1 MNISNENS
9 QNKQHI
15 SKEIIGIHSNI
26 LKGKKIVLCITASV
40 AAYKAVDLSRML
52 MRNGAEVYPV
62 MSKSTKSRLLTEE
75 IMNWATGN
83 KTVSELTSDLEHIA
97 LANYGKSD
105 IVVVYPC
112 TANTLGKFANG
123 IEDNPV
129 TTVLSVAFGSRIPIV
144 IAPAM
149 HEAMYE
155 NIIISENIKKL
166 KSLGVSVLEPSI
178 TEDKAKVISAE
189 KVVQFV
195 IDKIGIKKGKMTSGI
210 NVLVTAGSTVEYI
223 DSVRILTNL
232 SSGKMGLNI
241 AQQCLDKCFNVTFVY
256 GHGSLNIPDDPRMNI
271 IRIKTT
277 EEMLKVVKE
286 RILNEKQHIVF
297 HAAAVA
303 DFSILHSSKKM
314 PNKMDTRNGTKTIKL
329 VPTTKIV
336 DKIKQ
341 FDNKIFLVAFKAE
354 YGISKELL
362 VKRALAKL
370 NECNGD
376 LIVANDV
383 SRKGCDF
390 GSDTN
395 EVYIIDKEKDII
407 HIPLE
412 SKKEI
417 ARNLLEIVC
426 KKLKIH

>member
-166 KSLGVSVLEPSI
+166 KSLGVSILEPSI

-195 IDKIGIKKGKMTSGI
+195 VDKIGIKKGKMTSGI

-303 DFSILHSSKKM
+303 DFSILHSSKKR

-354 YGISKELL
+354 FGISKELL
-362 VKRALAKL
+362 IKRALDKL

-376 LIVANDV
+376 LIVANDL

>member
-166 KSLGVSVLEPSI
+166 KSLGVSILEPSI

>member
-9 QNKQHI
+9 QNKQHV

-40 AAYKAVDLSRML
+40 AAYKAIDLSRML

-166 KSLGVSVLEPSI
+166 KSLGVSILEPSI

-189 KVVQFV
+189 KVIQFV

-256 GHGSLNIPDDPRMNI
+256 GHGSLNIPDDPRLNI

-303 DFSILHSSKKM
+303 DFSISHSSKKR

-354 YGISKELL
+354 FGISKELL

-417 ARNLLEIVC
+417 ARNLLRIVC

>member
-1 MNISNENS
+1 MNISNENF
-9 QNKQHI
+9 QNKQHV

-26 LKGKKIVLCITASV
+26 LKGKKIVLCITSSV
-40 AAYKAVDLSRML
+40 AAYKAIDLSRML

-105 IVVVYPC
+105 IIVVYPC

-144 IAPAM
+144 VAPAM

-155 NIIISENIKKL
+155 NIIIAENIKKL
-166 KSLGVSVLEPSI
+166 KLLGVSILEPSI

-189 KVVQFV
+189 KVLQFV

-241 AQQCLDKCFNVTFVY
+241 AQQCLDKGFNVTFVY
-256 GHGSLNIPDDPRMNI
+256 GHGSLNIPYDPRMNI
-271 IRIKTT
+271 MTIKTT
-277 EEMLKVVKE
+277 DEMLKVVKE
-286 RILNEKQHIVF
+286 SILNGKHHIVF
-297 HAAAVA
+297 HAAAAA
-303 DFSILHSSKKM
+303 DFSISHLNKKR

-329 VPTTKIV
+329 VPTKKIV

-362 VKRALAKL
+362 VKRALDKL

-395 EVYIIDKEKDII
+395 EVYIIDKEKNVI

-417 ARNLLEIVC
+417 ARNLLKIVC

>member
-129 TTVLSVAFGSRIPIV
+129 STVLSVAFGSRIPIV

-166 KSLGVSVLEPSI
+166 KSLGVSILEPSI

-210 NVLVTAGSTVEYI
+210 NVLVTAGSTVEFI

-341 FDNKIFLVAFKAE
+341 FDNNIFLVAFKAE

>member
-1 MNISNENS
+1 MHISNENS
-9 QNKQHI
+9 QNEKHV
-15 SKEIIGIHSNI
+15 SKEIIGLDSNV

-40 AAYKAVDLSRML
+40 AAYKAIDLSRML

-62 MSKSTKSRLLTEE
+62 MSNSTESKLLTKE
-75 IMNWATGN
+75 IMDWATGN
-83 KTVSELTSDLEHIA
+83 KAVTELTSDLEHIA

-105 IVVVYPC
+105 LIVVYPC
-112 TANTLGKFANG
+112 TANTLGKFVNG

-129 TTVLSVAFGSRIPIV
+129 TTVLSVALGSRIPIV

-155 NIIISENIKKL
+155 NIIIAENIKKL
-166 KSLGVSVLEPSI
+166 KTLGVSILEPLIS
-178 TEDKAKVISAE
+178 EDKAKVISADN
-189 KVVQFV
+189 VVQFV
-195 IDKIGIKKGKMTSGI
+195 IHKIGNKKDGITSRM

-241 AQQCLDKCFNVTFVY
+241 AQQCLDRGFNVTLVY
-256 GHGSLNIPDDPRMNI
+256 GHGPLNIPDDPKMNI

-277 EEMLKVVKE
+277 EEMLKVVRE
-286 RILNEKQHIVF
+286 RILRLKQHVVF

-303 DFSILHSSKKM
+303 DFSVSHPSKNR

-336 DKIKQ
+336 DTLKQLDKKIL
-341 FDNKIFLVAFKAE
+341 LVAFKTE
-354 YGISKELL
+354 YDISEELL
-362 VKRALAKL
+362 IKKAIDKL
-370 NECNGD
+370 KECNGD

-395 EVYIIDKEKDII
+395 EVYIIDKDKNII
-407 HIPLE
+407 HIPLK
-412 SKKEI
+412 SKREI
-417 ARNLLEIVC
+417 ARNLVKIVC
-426 KKLKIH
+426 KKLKID

>member
-1 MNISNENS
+1 MNNSNENS

-40 AAYKAVDLSRML
+40 AAYKAIDLSRML

-166 KSLGVSVLEPSI
+166 KSLGVSILEPSI
-178 TEDKAKVISAE
+178 TEDKAKVISGE
-189 KVVQFV
+189 KVVKFV
-195 IDKIGIKKGKMTSGI
+195 IDKIGIKKDKMTSGI

-271 IRIKTT
+271 IRINTT

-286 RILNEKQHIVF
+286 RILNEKQNIVF

-303 DFSILHSSKKM
+303 DFSILRSNKKR
-314 PNKMDTRNGTKTIKL
+314 PNKIDTRNGAKTIKL
-329 VPTTKIV
+329 IPTTKIV

-354 YGISKELL
+354 YGISNELL

-417 ARNLLEIVC
+417 ARNLLNIVC
-426 KKLKIH
+426 KKLKIQ

>member
-9 QNKQHI
+9 QNKQHV

-40 AAYKAVDLSRML
+40 AAYKAIDLSRML

-166 KSLGVSVLEPSI
+166 KSLGVSILEPSI

-241 AQQCLDKCFNVTFVY
+241 AQECLDKCFNVTFVY

-303 DFSILHSSKKM
+303 DFSILHSSKKR

-395 EVYIIDKEKDII
+395 EVYIIDKEKNVI

-417 ARNLLEIVC
+417 ARNLLKIVC

>member
-166 KSLGVSVLEPSI
+166 KSLGVSILEPSI

-189 KVVQFV
+189 TVVQFV

-223 DSVRILTNL
+223 DSVRIVTNL

-376 LIVANDV
+376 LVVANDV

-395 EVYIIDKEKDII
+395 EVYIINKEKEII

>member
-178 TEDKAKVISAE
+178 TEDKAKVISGE

-195 IDKIGIKKGKMTSGI
+195 IDKIGIKKGKMTSRI

-223 DSVRILTNL
+223 DSIRILTNL

-241 AQQCLDKCFNVTFVY
+241 AQQCLDKCFNVTVVY
-256 GHGSLNIPDDPRMNI
+256 GHGSLIIPDDPRMNI

-314 PNKMDTRNGTKTIKL
+314 PNKIDTRNGTKTIKL

-407 HIPLE
+407 HIPLD
-412 SKKEI
+412 SKKKI
-417 ARNLLEIVC
+417 ARNLIEIVC
-426 KKLKIH
+426 KKIKIH

>member
-1 MNISNENS
+1 MNISNENF
-9 QNKQHI
+9 QNKQHV
-15 SKEIIGIHSNI
+15 SKEIIGINSNI

-40 AAYKAVDLSRML
+40 AAYKAIDLSRML

-62 MSKSTKSRLLTEE
+62 MSKSTKSGLLTEE

-105 IVVVYPC
+105 IIVVYPC

-155 NIIISENIKKL
+155 NIIIAENMKKL
-166 KSLGVSVLEPSI
+166 KSLGVSILEPSI

-195 IDKIGIKKGKMTSGI
+195 IDKIGIKNGKMTSGI
-210 NVLVTAGSTVEYI
+210 NVMVTAGSTVEYI

-241 AQQCLDKCFNVTFVY
+241 AQQCLDKGFTVTFVY
-256 GHGSLNIPDDPRMNI
+256 GHGSLNIPYEPRMNI

-286 RILNEKQHIVF
+286 RILNEKHHIVF

-303 DFSILHSSKKM
+303 DFSISHPSKKRS
-314 PNKMDTRNGTKTIKL
+314 NKMDTRNGTKTIKL

-362 VKRALAKL
+362 VKRALDKL

-376 LIVANDV
+376 LIVANDI

-395 EVYIIDKEKDII
+395 EIYIIDKEKNVI

-412 SKKEI
+412 SKTEI
-417 ARNLLEIVC
+417 ARNLLKIVC

>member
-9 QNKQHI
+9 QNNQHI

-129 TTVLSVAFGSRIPIV
+129 STVLSVAFGSRIPIV

-195 IDKIGIKKGKMTSGI
+195 IDKIGIKKGKIMSGI

-341 FDNKIFLVAFKAE
+341 FDNNIFLVAFKAE

>member
-195 IDKIGIKKGKMTSGI
+195 IDKIGIKKGKIMSGI
-210 NVLVTAGSTVEYI
+210 NVLVTAGSTVEFI

-354 YGISKELL
+354 YGISEELL

-407 HIPLE
+407 HIPLD

-426 KKLKIH
+426 KKIKIH

>member
-9 QNKQHI
+9 QNKQHV

-40 AAYKAVDLSRML
+40 AAYKAIDLSRML

-166 KSLGVSVLEPSI
+166 KSLGVSILEPSI

-189 KVVQFV
+189 KLVQFV

-271 IRIKTT
+271 IRIMTT

-303 DFSILHSSKKM
+303 DFSISHSSKKR

-362 VKRALAKL
+362 VKRALDKL

-395 EVYIIDKEKDII
+395 EVYIIDKEKNVI

-417 ARNLLEIVC
+417 ARNLLKIVC

>member
-166 KSLGVSVLEPSI
+166 KSLGVSILEPSI

-210 NVLVTAGSTVEYI
+210 NVLVTAGSTVEFI

-341 FDNKIFLVAFKAE
+341 FDNNIFLVAFKAE

-407 HIPLE
+407 HIPLD

>member
-1 MNISNENS
+1 MHISDENFQNE
-9 QNKQHI
+9 KHI
-15 SKEIIGIHSNI
+15 SKEIIGLESNV

-40 AAYKAVDLSRML
+40 AAYKAIDLSRML

-62 MSKSTKSRLLTEE
+62 MSNSTDSKLLTKE
-75 IMNWATGN
+75 IMDWATGN
-83 KTVSELTSDLEHIA
+83 KTVTELTSDLEHIA

-105 IVVVYPC
+105 LIVVYPC
-112 TANTLGKFANG
+112 TANTLGKFVNG

-129 TTVLSVAFGSRIPIV
+129 TTVLSVALGSRIPIV

-155 NIIISENIKKL
+155 NIIIAENIKKL
-166 KSLGVSVLEPSI
+166 KSLGVSILEPLIS
-178 TEDKAKVISAE
+178 EDKAKVISADN
-189 KVVQFV
+189 VVQFV
-195 IDKIGIKKGKMTSGI
+195 IHKFGNKKDGITSRM

-241 AQQCLDKCFNVTFVY
+241 AQQCLDKGFNVTLVY
-256 GHGSLNIPDDPRMNI
+256 GRGSLNIPDDPRMNI

-277 EEMLKVVKE
+277 EEMFKVVRE
-286 RILNEKQHIVF
+286 RILRLKQHVVF

-303 DFSILHSSKKM
+303 DFSISHPSKNR

-329 VPTTKIV
+329 VPTAKIV
-336 DKIKQ
+336 DTLKELDKKIL
-341 FDNKIFLVAFKAE
+341 LVAFKTE
-354 YGISKELL
+354 YDISEKLL
-362 VKRALAKL
+362 IKKAIDKL
-370 NECNGD
+370 KECNGD

-395 EVYIIDKEKDII
+395 EVYIIDKDKNII
-407 HIPLE
+407 HIPLK
-412 SKKEI
+412 SKREI
-417 ARNLLEIVC
+417 ARNLVKIVC
-426 KKLKIH
+426 KKLKID

>member
-40 AAYKAVDLSRML
+40 AAYKAIDLSRML

-166 KSLGVSVLEPSI
+166 KSLGVSILEPSI

>member
-62 MSKSTKSRLLTEE
+62 MSKSTKFRLLTEE

-166 KSLGVSVLEPSI
+166 KSLGVSILEPSI

-195 IDKIGIKKGKMTSGI
+195 IDKIGIKKGKIMSGI
-210 NVLVTAGSTVEYI
+210 NVLVTAGSTVEFI

-341 FDNKIFLVAFKAE
+341 FDNNIFLVAFKAE

>member
-1 MNISNENS
+1 MNISNEHS

-195 IDKIGIKKGKMTSGI
+195 IDKIGIKKGKIMSGI

-341 FDNKIFLVAFKAE
+341 FDNNIFLVAFKAE

>member
-1 MNISNENS
+1 
-9 QNKQHI
+9 
-15 SKEIIGIHSNI
+15 
-26 LKGKKIVLCITASV
+26 
-40 AAYKAVDLSRML
+40 
-52 MRNGAEVYPV
+52 
-62 MSKSTKSRLLTEE
+62 
-75 IMNWATGN
+75 MNWATGN

-166 KSLGVSVLEPSI
+166 KSLGVSILEPSI

-195 IDKIGIKKGKMTSGI
+195 IDKIRIKKGKMKSGI

-241 AQQCLDKCFNVTFVY
+241 AQQCLDKCFKVTFVH

-297 HAAAVA
+297 HTAAVA

-314 PNKMDTRNGTKTIKL
+314 PKKMDTRNGTKTIKL
-329 VPTTKIV
+329 VPTAKIV

-412 SKKEI
+412 SKNEI

>member
-129 TTVLSVAFGSRIPIV
+129 STVLSVAFGSRIPIV

-166 KSLGVSVLEPSI
+166 KSLGVSILEPSI

-210 NVLVTAGSTVEYI
+210 NVLVTAGSTVEFI

>member
-62 MSKSTKSRLLTEE
+62 MSKSTKFRLLTEE

-195 IDKIGIKKGKMTSGI
+195 IDKIGIKKGKIMSGI
-210 NVLVTAGSTVEYI
+210 NVLVTAGSTVEFI

-341 FDNKIFLVAFKAE
+341 FDNNIFLVAFKAE

>member
-9 QNKQHI
+9 QNNQHI

-210 NVLVTAGSTVEYI
+210 NVLVTAGSTVEFI

-341 FDNKIFLVAFKAE
+341 FDNNIFLVAFKAE